1 MKVNLDRLKNNIIN
15 VGEIGKDEDGGITRL
30 AFSDEYN
37 QAVDLVVK
45 LFTEQNLQVTVDGV
59 GNVIGRREGKSD
71 LPSIMIGSHIDTVKN
86 GGLLD
91 GNLGVM
97 AGLECVSILNDNNII
112 TNHPIEII
120 GFNAEEGSEM
130 GGTFG
135 SRVMA
140 GKQDLNDPSLPEKL
154 STYDLTVDDLRK
166 SVRDMKK
173 VKAFLEI
180 HIEQGGFLDNNNLS
194 IGVVSGIAGITRYEI
209 RVKGEANH
217 AGTTPMDL
225 RKDALTAAAKLIS
238 RIEEISKRI
247 GRPFVSTIGQL
258 TIKPGSVNVI
268 PGEVVMIL
276 EMRDMDKNKINS
288 AIEEIQTYSNILNG
302 FQVEFKLLIEKPS
315 VETNEKITE
324 EIKNVC
330 IENDIRY
337 EVMASGAGHDAKEM
351 AAKVPIGMIFIPSKD
366 GKSHCPQ
373 EFSTWEDIETGTQ
386 VMFNTLLK
394 VDELL

>member
-1 MKVNLDRLKNNIIN
+1 LKVNLDRLKNNIIN

>member
-15 VGEIGKDEDGGITRL
+15 VGEIGKDDEGGITRL

-37 QAVDLVVK
+37 QAVDLIVR
-45 LFTEQNLQVTVDGV
+45 LFNEQNLQVTIDGI

-97 AGLECVSILNDNNII
+97 AGLECVSILNDNNAL
-112 TNHPIEII
+112 TNHPIEIV

-140 GKQDLNDPSLPEKL
+140 GKQDLNDPTLPEKL
-154 STYDLTVDDLRK
+154 SSYDLTVDDLKK
-166 SVRDMKK
+166 SVRDMKR

-258 TIKPGSVNVI
+258 TIKPGAINVI
-268 PGEVVMIL
+268 PGEVVMVL
-276 EMRDMDKNKINS
+276 EMRDMDKNNIQS
-288 AIEEIQTYSNILNG
+288 AIEEIQKYSDILDG
-302 FQVEFKLLIEKPS
+302 FQVEYKLLIEKHP
-315 VETNEKITE
+315 VETNDKITT
-324 EIKNVC
+324 EIENVC
-330 IENDIRY
+330 IENGIRH
-337 EVMASGAGHDAKEM
+337 ELMVSGAGHDAKEM
-351 AAKVPIGMIFIPSKD
+351 AAKIPVGMIFVPSKD
-366 GKSHCPQ
+366 GKSHCP
-373 EFSTWEDIETGTQ
+373 EEYTSWEDIEVGVQ
-386 VMFNTLLK
+386 VLYETMLNLDK
-394 VDELL
+394 NK